1 MALNLKKILSK
12 ATSFSELEEGR
23 SAVETEDMIKYY
35 PEGFT
40 IIAAEPVQLEN
51 PENGTG
57 YFYDILFKEDTSK
70 FYRTGMVLTKALD
83 ELMKACDG
91 DKATF
96 DAELAHGAKVKLTQS
111 KTKSGNKI
119 IVPEFLD

>member
-23 SAVETEDMIKYY
+23 TAVETEDMIKYY

-57 YFYDILFKEDTSK
+57 YF
-70 FYRTGMVLTKALD
+70 
-83 ELMKACDG
+83 
-91 DKATF
+91 
-96 DAELAHGAKVKLTQS
+96 
-111 KTKSGNKI
+111 
-119 IVPEFLD
+119 